1 MRQMKVNPSVVT
13 HIAIMNLMQNQHVL
27 LDGLLGIRESS
38 YGRDG
43 LERGADCLY
52 LSLN

>member
-1 MRQMKVNPSVVT
+1 MTVNSSLVT

-27 LDGLLGIRESS
+27 LDGLLGIRESN

-43 LERGADCLY
+43 IERGADYLY